1 MRLMRF
7 AFIFLLFS
15 GLPVYGADFYVCV
28 KGKDR
33 NPGTLKKPFATLERA
48 REAARA
54 GKGQGPVTVW
64 IRGGTYILP
73 RTFRLTAE
81 DSGTVYQAYRNETV
95 RLVGGRPI
103 RGFRR
108 VTDSAVL
115 QKLDPAARGKVL
127 VLNLKTQGITNFGE
141 LTPRGFSRPTHVAGL
156 ELFFQ
161 GKPMQLA
168 RWPNGEWAKTAGVTQ
183 GKEDR
188 FQYEGDRPARW
199 VGLDDVWL
207 HGYWTWDWADSYE
220 RIKSVETASHEIVTY
235 PPHGVYGYAKG
246 KRYYALNVLAELDEP
261 GEWYLD
267 RATGMLYFWPPAPL
281 KQGEAAVSLLEE
293 PLIALEGASNVTLRG
308 LTLEYTRGDAVDVR
322 GGAGNQ
328 IARCTLRNI
337 GNVAVNI
344 ESGERQSVSACDIS
358 QTGDTA
364 VVLSGGDRLTLTPA
378 GNSVADCDIHEF
390 GRWVRTYT
398 PGVLISGVGNRI
410 EHNRIH
416 DSPHCAI
423 LLGGNEHRI
432 EFNEIHHV
440 ALETHDVGAF
450 YLGRNY
456 TERGNVVRYNYFHH
470 LGTGSVKPE
479 DLVQAVYLD
488 DCASGTLV
496 YGNLFYR
503 AGRSVLIGG
512 GRDNTVENN
521 IFVEGTPAVHVDAR
535 GLGWASF
542 WFNGKD
548 NTLIDGLK
556 AMHYKEPPYSTRYPQ
571 LLTLYAEPDTAVPK
585 GNTIVRNVSYG
596 GKWLDLLDGMTDK
609 IIHFQDNFTTGD
621 PGFVDAEH
629 GNFQLRDDSPVYKL
643 GFKRIPL
650 EQIGPRK

>member
-1 MRLMRF
+1 MRL
-7 AFIFLLFS
+7 ALILLMLS
-15 GLPVYGADFYVCV
+15 WAPAYGADFYVSAS
-28 KGKDR
+28 GNDR
-33 NPGTLKKPFATLERA
+33 NPGTLHKPFATLERA
-48 REAARA
+48 RDSARA
-54 GKGQGPVTVW
+54 SKAGGPVTVW
-64 IRGGTYILP
+64 IRGGTYFLP

-95 RLVGGRPI
+95 RLSGGRAI

-115 QKLDPAARGKVL
+115 HRLDPAARRKVVAL
-127 VLNLKTQGITNFGE
+127 DLRTQGITNFGE

-168 RWPNGEWAKTAGVTQ
+168 RWPNGDWARTAGATK
-183 GKEDR
+183 GAEDR

-199 VGLDDVWL
+199 AALDDVWL

-220 RIKSVETASHEIVTY
+220 KVKAIDTAKHEIITY
-235 PPHGVYGYAKG
+235 PPHGVYGYSKG
-246 KRYYALNVLAELDEP
+246 KRYYAFNILEELDEP

-267 RATGMLYFWPPAPL
+267 RKAGVLYFWPPAPL
-281 KQGEAAVSLLEE
+281 GRGEAAVSLLEE
-293 PLIALEGASNVTLRG
+293 PLITLDGASSVTLRG
-308 LTLEYTRGDAVDVR
+308 LTLEYTRGDAVDIR
-322 GGAGNQ
+322 GGANNRVVG
-328 IARCTLRNI
+328 CTIRNI
-337 GNVAVNI
+337 GNVAVKI
-344 ESGERQSVSACDIS
+344 ESGERHSVSACDIS
-358 QTGDTA
+358 QTGDGA
-364 VVLSGGDRLTLTPA
+364 VILAGGDRPTLTPA
-378 GNSVADCDIHEF
+378 GNSVEDCNIHEF

-398 PGVLISGVGNRI
+398 PGVLVGGVGNRV
-410 EHNRIH
+410 EHNRIY

-423 LLGGNEHRI
+423 QLHGNEHRI

-450 YLGRNY
+450 YLGRDY

-470 LGTGSVKPE
+470 LGGDGVKAE

-496 YGNLFYR
+496 YGNVFYR
-503 AGRSVLIGG
+503 AGRAVMIGG
-512 GRDNTVENN
+512 GRDNTIENN
-521 IFVEGTPAVHVDAR
+521 IFVECAPSVHVDAR

-556 AMHYKEPPYSTRYPQ
+556 AMRYKEPPYSTRYPQ
-571 LLTLYAEPDTAVPK
+571 LVTLYEDPDTAAPK
-585 GNTIVRNVSYG
+585 GNSIVRNVSYSG
-596 GKWLDLLDGMTDK
+596 GKWIDYLDGLTDK
-609 IIHFQDNFTTGD
+609 IVHVQDNFIGGD
-621 PGFVDAEH
+621 PGFVDAARC
-629 GNFQLRDDSPVYKL
+629 NFQLRDDSPVYKL
-643 GFKRIPL
+643 GFKPIPM
-650 EQIGPRK
+650 EQIGPRKQ